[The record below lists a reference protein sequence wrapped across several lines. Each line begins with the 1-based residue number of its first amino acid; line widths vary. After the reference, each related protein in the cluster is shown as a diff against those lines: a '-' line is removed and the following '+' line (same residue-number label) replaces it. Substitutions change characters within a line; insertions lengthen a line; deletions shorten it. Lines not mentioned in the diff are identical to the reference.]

1 MTVCVATTYKGNP
14 FGVWSSKPKAQ
25 RAVTRFLV
33 ESLQLSEVE
42 AEVYQG
48 DFTYTEVNFKEFDE
62 LKARV
67 KGLEK

>member
-1 MTVCVATTYKGNP
+1 MTVCVVTTYKCNP

-42 AEVYQG
+42 ADVYQG

-62 LKARV
+62 LKYRMES
-67 KGLEK
+67 LEK